1 MTWQGLRWKAITEH
15 GLKLSF
21 PNINHPI
28 YWTKPPQRKCD
39 LHILPSCQKKKL
51 EELGQL
57 KFRFLPLVL
66 HLLLLLVLGQLAENS
81 AAGTLCAGCCP
92 HPAARL
98 LLLLL
103 LGNKSFLKL
112 LSFVV
117 NCP

>member
-1 MTWQGLRWKAITEH
+1 MTWQGLGWKAIAEH
-15 GLKLSF
+15 SLKLSF

-28 YWTKPPQRKCD
+28 YWTKLSQRKCD
-39 LHILPSCQKKKL
+39 LHILPSRQKKKL

-57 KFRFLPLVL
+57 KFRFLPLAL

-81 AAGTLCAGCCP
+81 AAGTPRAGCCP

-103 LGNKSFLKL
+103 LGTKSFLKL
-112 LSFVV
+112 LSFIA